1 MASPSISYRLDV
13 GGAAKDRGTTEPRY
27 RMAVGEGYEDA
38 LPSLSLY
45 GLHALSNL
53 LRPLRGLY
61 PRLKVAQLFACQRLL
76 AHYGFSGR
84 N

>member
-1 MASPSISYRLDV
+1 MAIPSIGYPLDV
-13 GGAAKDRGTTEPRY
+13 GGAAKDQGTTEPRY
-27 RMAVGEGYEDA
+27 RTTVGKGCEYV
-38 LPSLSLY
+38 LLSLSLC

-53 LRPLRGLY
+53 LRPLRELY

-76 AHYGFSGR
+76 AYHESSGR